1 MNTALKTILASV
13 ALIPSC
19 CAYAQHTTKLILPRE
34 KDGAYVRLINY
45 DTNELIDSLPI
56 ENEAVIF
63 PSNKYPEGI
72 VSLEAGGFGAGIFIL
87 SDADILHNVKVED
100 VEHGVRRTWESTG
113 GYNDSVSAFN
123 NKIRE
128 IGKEY
133 QTATGDEERN
143 AILKNI
149 SSVIFQEINAHG
161 NDILGA
167 YYFNMGHGNLSLAE
181 IESTLEKYPALGNYK
196 RIQNI
201 LTRRRNQ
208 EAVKPGNKFKDFK
221 VTYDGVEHKLS
232 DVVGHGDYVLLDF
245 WASWCGPCRAAM
257 PTMKK
262 AYEKYKNQNLKIL
275 GITVWDEPEKS
286 LEAAQKMELP
296 WEIWVNG
303 GDEPVNLYNVTAVP
317 TVILFGPDGTVL
329 ERGLWEDNLLSTL
342 EKYLTSS
349 D

>member
-1 MNTALKTILASV
+1 MKTTLNTLLASI
-13 ALIPSC
+13 ALIASC

-34 KDGAYVRLINY
+34 KDGAFVRLLNY
-45 DTNELIDSLPI
+45 DTKELIDSLPI
-56 ENEAVIF
+56 QNDTVCFA
-63 PSNKYPEGI
+63 SNKYPEGLI
-72 VSLEAGGFGAGIFIL
+72 VLEAGNYGAGNLIL
-87 SDADILHNVKVED
+87 SDADIEHRVKVED
-100 VEHGVRRTWESTG
+100 ITGGTRRTWETTG
-113 GYNDSVSAFN
+113 GYNDSVSVFR
-123 NKIRE
+123 NKIEE
-128 IGKEY
+128 IGKKY

-149 SSVIFQEINAHG
+149 SSAIFQEINAHG
-161 NDILGA
+161 NDVLG
-167 YYFNMGHGNLSLAE
+167 YLYFNMGHGNLSYAE
-181 IESTLEKYPALGNYK
+181 IESLIEKYPALGNYK
-196 RIQNI
+196 RVQNI

-208 EAVKPGNKFKDFK
+208 EAVKPGNKFKDFT

-257 PTMKK
+257 PTIKK

-275 GITVWDEPEKS
+275 GVTIWDEPEKS
-286 LEAAQKMELP
+286 LEAMKKMELP

-303 GDEPVNLYNVTAVP
+303 GDEPANLYNITAVP

-329 ERGLWEDNLLSTL
+329 ERGLRENNLLSTL
-342 EKYLTSS
+342 EKYIPSA

>member
-1 MNTALKTILASV
+1 MKTKRNTFLASIALV
-13 ALIPSC
+13 ASC

-34 KDGAYVRLINY
+34 KDGAYVRLVNY
-45 DTNELIDSLPI
+45 DSNELIDSLPI

-72 VSLEAGGFGAGIFIL
+72 VSLEADGFGAGIFIL

-100 VEHGVRRTWESTG
+100 VEGGVRRTWESTG

-128 IGKEY
+128 IGKRY

-143 AILKNI
+143 DILKNI

-196 RIQNI
+196 RVQNI

-303 GDEPVNLYNVTAVP
+303 GDEPVNLYNITAVP

-342 EKYLTSS
+342 EKYLTSN